1 MSYICKR
8 FEDENCVKL
17 IIKKILIYMKKDIEL
32 FLGNFLEYSFMG
44 EFLGYDF
51 NGYKWNVQVCRLR
64 EK

>member
-1 MSYICKR
+1 M
-8 FEDENCVKL
+8 
-17 IIKKILIYMKKDIEL
+17 